1 MSMSTVQNSFAF
13 AEKFIKQDSEF
24 SMGSLDSDSVFT
36 NIQLEETIDIC
47 ANTLFENADKNRRFI
62 KNRI

>member
-1 MSMSTVQNSFAF
+1 MSTVQNSFAF
-13 AEKFIKQDSEF
+13 AEKIIKQDSEF

-36 NIQLEETIDIC
+36 NIQLEESIDIC
-47 ANTLFENADKNRRFI
+47 ANTFFENADKNRRFI